1 MNDKEMTE
9 NDFKSQKELCLK
21 EISELKQ
28 TIEDLR
34 SGGERFRIA
43 YSTSPD
49 SININRLSDGL
60 YVNINEGFTNILG
73 YTESDSLGR
82 TSLEMNIW
90 VRPDDRAWVV
100 KEVMAKGKVTN
111 FETQFLSKSGK
122 IIDGSLSAS
131 LMDLDG
137 VPHLLTV
144 TRDISVHKQ
153 AEEALAKE
161 QFLISALMNN
171 LSDHVYFKDLESKF
185 IINNMA
191 HARSFG
197 LSDPKEVIGKS
208 DFDFFT
214 EDAARQAY
222 EDEQSIIRT
231 GKTILKE
238 EKLTRK
244 DSSDVW
250 FSAMKMPLRNKDG
263 EIIGTFGISRDISI
277 RKRNEFENQALLE
290 ITQGLTT
297 TNNLDEL
304 LHLIHTSLSKV
315 VYAENCF
322 IALFDKN
329 NGTFSFPYFI
339 DKEDSTP
346 SPTSMAKSCSA
357 YVFRSVKPVLLTQA
371 LFDQLEAS
379 GEVELVGSNSPSWVG
394 IPLQTPSE
402 VIGVLVLQHYE
413 NENVYSEKDVKFL
426 VSIGSQIALAIERR
440 KSEDEINTK
449 NEQLQAL
456 NAEKDKFFSIIAHD
470 LRGPLSA
477 FVGATQILTEEIQSM
492 DTAEIREIAMSMK
505 TSASNIYNLLENLL
519 EWSRLKRGGV
529 VFLSEKLKL
538 HDIVLGCVHVLSEPA
553 KKKNIEISQS
563 LDENIEVLADRH
575 MLETVLRNL
584 ISNAVKFTRTKGKVQ
599 ISAGYI
605 KDDRIEVKIS
615 DSGIGMDEELL
626 SKLFRINEKTSRNGT
641 DGELSTGLG
650 LLLCREFIEQCGG
663 QIWAES
669 ITGEGSIFHFTLRRG
684 KD

>member
-371 LFDQLEAS
+371 LFDQLEAA
-379 GEVELVGSNSPSWVG
+379 GEVELIGSNSPSWVG